1 MTTRMHH
8 PLALSCLATCAVLA
22 LAACRQPAAP
32 ADTTSAVPAE
42 ATPATAGTD
51 ATPEAGGP
59 AREATDA
66 DEGASQPAGES
77 TPAVAAEDD
86 SAINQ
91 TIDEVLGDHAA
102 YRDAF
107 DRLQRGVASGDK
119 EAVAALVSYPIEVQ
133 VGGRKMEIADAK
145 QFVAHWDQI
154 ITPDIAKVITEQN
167 FSGVTVN
174 WRGMMLGDGQVWLN
188 GVCRDSACKD
198 SDVRVVAIQPAP

>member
-22 LAACRQPAAP
+22 LAACRQPVAP

-51 ATPEAGGP
+51 A
-59 AREATDA
+59 
-66 DEGASQPAGES
+66 

-133 VGGRKMEIADAK
+133 VGGRKMEIADTK